1 MNNFSF
7 GESNKQ
13 ESKLSYYETICG
25 GGGAGPGF
33 NGESGV

>member
-7 GESNKQ
+7 GGFNQK
-13 ESKLSYYETICG
+13 SYYETIGG
-25 GGGAGPGF
+25 GGGAGNGF